1 MNINEEL
8 FYELSNHLTE
18 TLKSYNPHPSEP
30 TSTHELLA
38 TEYCQTALM
47 YCYNEID
54 VFKKNPLLD
63 IIATGLYVNYMW
75 NEIEGDEVNKFTEI
89 YPIIENY
96 EVKADE
102 IIKKALLKENPEKI
116 EKYID
121 LTHSILISTFNF
133 VSENKIVLGDNG
145 ILKDSLTVFYAVFLY
160 TCCMDGWM
168 DRLEKE
174 TGGCYMQSPVLTP

>member
-1 MNINEEL
+1 MNVNEEL
-8 FYELSNHLTE
+8 FYELTSYLSE
-18 TLKSYNPHPSEP
+18 TLKNLNPHASEY

-38 TEYCQTALM
+38 TEYCQTALL

-63 IIATGLYVNYMW
+63 IIATGLYVNYLW
-75 NEIEGDEVNKFTEI
+75 NEIEGDEVNKFTQI
-89 YPIIENY
+89 YPIIESY

-168 DRLEKE
+168 DRL
-174 TGGCYMQSPVLTP
+174 

>member
-1 MNINEEL
+1 MNVDEEL

-18 TLKSYNPHPSEP
+18 TLKDYNPHPSEP

-38 TEYCQTALM
+38 TEYCQTALL

-63 IIATGLYVNYMW
+63 IIATGLYVNYLW

-96 EVKADE
+96 EVKSNE
-102 IIKKALLKENPEKI
+102 IIKKALLKDNPDKI

-133 VSENKIVLGDNG
+133 VSENKIVLSDNG
-145 ILKDSLTVFYAVFLY
+145 TLKNNLSVFYAVFLY
-160 TCCMDGWM
+160 CCSMDGWL
-168 DRLEKE
+168 DRL
-174 TGGCYMQSPVLTP
+174 

>member
-1 MNINEEL
+1 MNVDEEL

-18 TLKSYNPHPSEP
+18 TLKDYNSHPSKP

-38 TEYCQTALM
+38 TEYCQTALL

-63 IIATGLYVNYMW
+63 IIATGLYVNYLW
-75 NEIEGDEVNKFTEI
+75 NEIEGDEVKKFTHI

-96 EVKADE
+96 EVKSNE
-102 IIKKALLKENPEKI
+102 IIKKALLKENSEKF
-116 EKYID
+116 EKYLD

-133 VSENKIVLGDNG
+133 VSENQITLGDNG
-145 ILKDSLTVFYAVFLY
+145 ILINNLTVYYAVFLY

-168 DRLEKE
+168 DR
-174 TGGCYMQSPVLTP
+174 Q